1 MFNKKPGNGAL
12 ENDIFNDKSADYHS
26 YTMKF
31 KVTLVL
37 FFCTKVAV
45 FCTKDL
51 VNFQTQLSMSFT
63 QTFVL
68 GVLSFVLDF
77 EGC

>member
-1 MFNKKPGNGAL
+1 MFIKKPGNGAR
-12 ENDIFNDKSADYHS
+12 ENDIFNDKNADYHS

-31 KVTLVL
+31 KVTPFF
-37 FFCTKVAV
+37 FFCTTFAV
-45 FCTKDL
+45 FCPKDL
-51 VNFQTQLSMSFT
+51 VNFQAQLSMSFT